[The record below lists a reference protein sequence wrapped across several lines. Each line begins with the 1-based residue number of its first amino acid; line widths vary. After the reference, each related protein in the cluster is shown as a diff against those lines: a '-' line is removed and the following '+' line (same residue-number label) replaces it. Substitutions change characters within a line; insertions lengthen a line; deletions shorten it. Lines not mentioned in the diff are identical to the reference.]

1 MSTWLIIVVLA
12 LAAAGIMYAL
22 YQRKQTSER
31 LVLGLGQSADTDHP
45 KEREAARLAH
55 LSEDDRAWEAASLER
70 NLANQKLRDVPAEQR
85 P

>member
-1 MSTWLIIVVLA
+1 MSNWLIIIVLA
-12 LAAAGIMYAL
+12 LAAAGILYAL

-31 LVLGLGQSADTDHP
+31 LVLGSGQSSNTDYP
-45 KEREAARLAH
+45 KEREEARLAH

-70 NLANQKLRDVPAEQR
+70 NLANQKLRDAPIEQR